1 MAPQGAKM
9 TDFSIYEVGPR
20 DGLQSA
26 DTIMPTASKVEMIE
40 RLAQCGIRSM
50 EVGAMV
56 SPEKVPNMADSGKVY
71 SQVSYLEPDVTL
83 GMLVPNAKGVE
94 RAKAVGVNKFN
105 VFFSPSDYFNINN
118 HGRTLN
124 FIFSEYVSALHKVDK
139 SDVRVYVSTAFGC
152 PGVGEIPKDVMK
164 RALSWA
170 DSLGSTIVLSDTT
183 GKANPMKISKLMSD
197 ISDMQIKA
205 DIALHLH
212 HGPRRNRMLDNL
224 SAAFDS
230 GIRQFDSSINGLGG
244 CPFIPGSGGNL
255 ATEEL
260 VAWGERERLDSGI
273 NLEDL
278 KPVSKFVDAKLGF

>member
-1 MAPQGAKM
+1 M

-40 RLAQCGIRSM
+40 RLAQCGIRNV

-56 SPEKVPNMADSGKVY
+56 SPDKVPNMADSGKVY

-94 RAKAVGVNKFN
+94 RAKAVGVSKFN

-124 FIFSEYVSALHKVDK
+124 FIFSEYVSALHEVDK

-152 PGVGEIPKDVMK
+152 PGTGEIPSEAMR

-183 GKANPMKISKLMSD
+183 GRANPMRINRMMREISKTSVA
-197 ISDMQIKA
+197 A

-212 HGPRRNRMLDNL
+212 HGPRRNRMYDNI
-224 SAAFDS
+224 SAAFDA

-260 VAWGERERLDSGI
+260 VAWGERENLDSGI
-273 NLEDL
+273 SLDDL